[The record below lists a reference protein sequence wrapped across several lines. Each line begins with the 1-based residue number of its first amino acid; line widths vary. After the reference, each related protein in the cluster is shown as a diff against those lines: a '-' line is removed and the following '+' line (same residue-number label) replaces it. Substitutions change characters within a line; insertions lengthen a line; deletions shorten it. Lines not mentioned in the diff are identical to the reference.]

1 MLTLSEFKR
10 RVTAALEEYFD
21 SEDCAEAIRA
31 IAELACPDYHYE
43 VVKRAISL
51 ALDRGDR
58 DRELVSRFLS
68 ASYPSLLPVEQL
80 GKGFERLFEYVDDL
94 ELDVPGA
101 SQIVAQFLSRAL
113 VDEILPPSFLTD
125 PVVAGLGG
133 EVVQSA
139 KRMLSRDHTHSR
151 VERIWGPGDGR
162 PVDELKVEMDALL
175 AEYLVSHDA
184 TEAARCVRLLAC
196 GHFLHEFVKR
206 AVVLALDHTDAH
218 VALDAVANLFE
229 HLAADEV
236 LSKAQLEQG
245 LAKLKEKLPDLAL
258 DAPMAPDA
266 LAALVARAKDKGLV
280 DASFA
285 VDW

>member
-10 RVTAALEEYFD
+10 RVTASLEEYFD

-31 IAELACPDYHYE
+31 VAELACPDYHYE
-43 VVKRAISL
+43 VVKRAISR

-58 DRELVSRFLS
+58 ERELVSRFLS
-68 ASYPSLLPVEQL
+68 ASYPQLLPVEQL

-133 EVVQSA
+133 EVVAAA

-162 PVDELKVEMDALL
+162 PVDELKQEMDALL

-184 TEAARCVRLLAC
+184 TEALRCVQGLAC
-196 GHFLHEFVKR
+196 GFFLHELVKR
-206 AVVLALDHTDAH
+206 AVVLALDAPDAAA
-218 VALDAVANLFE
+218 ALDAVAHLLE
-229 HLAADEV
+229 HLAAAEV
-236 LSKAQLEQG
+236 LAKAQLEQG
-245 LAKLKEKLPDLAL
+245 FAKLKAKLPDLVL
-258 DAPMAPDA
+258 DAPDAPGA
-266 LAALVARAKDKGLV
+266 LAALVARAKAKGLV
-280 DASFA
+280 NASFS
-285 VDW
+285 VD